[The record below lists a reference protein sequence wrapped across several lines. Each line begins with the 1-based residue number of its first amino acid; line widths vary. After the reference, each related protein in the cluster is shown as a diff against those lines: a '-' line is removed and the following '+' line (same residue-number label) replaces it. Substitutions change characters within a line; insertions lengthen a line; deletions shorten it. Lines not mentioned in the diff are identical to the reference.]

1 MGPGQVWNM
10 LSLAKITGEWG
21 NNPSQFGVKDANA
34 KCKCPL
40 EYVMFQNFKLQI
52 SCITLQ

>member
-34 KCKCPL
+34 KCPL